1 MSDLRAWEVRSHIG
15 EWVGAAS
22 QRLGTS
28 RTSND
33 PGSGPRR
40 TDCFGRSIVTPNRKA
55 DCGPPRCPELQGGL
69 GAMRENGPEVASE
82 SLRLCLTAPV
92 PMAARQG
99 KARTYA

>member
-22 QRLGTS
+22 QRLVS
-28 RTSND
+28 DRTSND
-33 PGSGPRR
+33 SGWVPRMTNR
-40 TDCFGRSIVTPNRKA
+40 FGKSIVTPNRKA
-55 DCGPPRCPELQGGL
+55 DCGPPRCPELQGRL